1 MYQFQRDYVLTLYDR
16 DNGKLFTITE
26 LRLSFDIQQNV
37 DHANKNN
44 SAEVKVYNL
53 AQTTLDKFSDKQMA
67 LSATLAVGYVGS
79 IQQLLKGDVVQIM
92 TKKVGVDTET
102 TFKIADGFKILNGT
116 KVHKTYPEG
125 VTIGFVIQNIAE
137 NNNLEVDVIATGNTD
152 RTLPYGYPATGTLK
166 QILDDL
172 CKPNDLEWSIL
183 EGKLTVK
190 DKRSVSP
197 NKNVET
203 AIVLSQES
211 GLLDIPYTHTEEVTQ
226 AIEQPLEDNETDIT
240 EELKPTKSGK
250 PRKQTRR
257 KIQRSNIELKAL
269 LNPSVKPN
277 SLIRLDSTKTKLSGY
292 YRVRTIKYSGDT
304 RGGEWFMQIWGD
316 NVKDLV

>member
-1 MYQFQRDYVLTLYDR
+1 M
-16 DNGKLFTITE
+16 
-26 LRLSFDIQQNV
+26 
-37 DHANKNN
+37 
-44 SAEVKVYNL
+44 
-53 AQTTLDKFSDKQMA
+53 
-67 LSATLAVGYVGS
+67 
-79 IQQLLKGDVVQIM
+79 
-92 TKKVGVDTET
+92 
-102 TFKIADGFKILNGT
+102 
-116 KVHKTYPEG
+116 
-125 VTIGFVIQNIAE
+125 
-137 NNNLEVDVIATGNTD
+137 
-152 RTLPYGYPATGTLK
+152 
-166 QILDDL
+166 

-211 GLLDIPYTHTEEVTQ
+211 GLLDIPYTHTEDVSQ
-226 AIEQPLEDNETDIT
+226 AIEQPLNDNEVDIT

-250 PRKQTRR
+250 PRKQTTR